1 MPNIESLPKWAQNRI
16 ADLERD
22 LAIADQSITVLLGDT
37 PEEDAHVLIGRNDSN
52 KEMPFPAHTGVR
64 FVMEPVLPNR
74 FPQTLDCVVQ
84 TDRQGVRSLRILG
97 DRGIVLLPVS
107 NNGVQIRF
115 Q

>member
-22 LAIADQSITVLLGDT
+22 LAIADQSITVLTGDT
-37 PEEDAHVLIGRNDSN
+37 PVDEAHVLLTTADT
-52 KEMPFPAHTGVR
+52 EMPFPAHTGVR
-64 FVMEPVLPNR
+64 FVMEPILPNR
-74 FPQTLDCVVQ
+74 MPQTLDCVVQ
-84 TDRQGVRSLRILG
+84 TDRQGFRSLRILG
-97 DRGIVLLPVS
+97 DRGITLQPLS